1 MRIPLD
7 YYRIL
12 GIPFQVSA
20 EQIDLAHADRGRQL
34 PRQEYSQTAIIARQH
49 LLDEAY
55 QVLSE
60 PDRRRDYDAQFFDP
74 NPLLLNPES
83 SAENLDSQGGEAAA
97 ASPEWSPGRRPSA
110 MR

>member
-1 MRIPLD
+1 VRIPLD

-20 EQIDLAHADRGRQL
+20 EQIDFADADRGRQL

-55 QVLSE
+55 QVLS
-60 PDRRRDYDAQFFDP
+60 AC
-74 NPLLLNPES
+74 
-83 SAENLDSQGGEAAA
+83 G
-97 ASPEWSPGRRPSA
+97 SPS
-110 MR
+110 